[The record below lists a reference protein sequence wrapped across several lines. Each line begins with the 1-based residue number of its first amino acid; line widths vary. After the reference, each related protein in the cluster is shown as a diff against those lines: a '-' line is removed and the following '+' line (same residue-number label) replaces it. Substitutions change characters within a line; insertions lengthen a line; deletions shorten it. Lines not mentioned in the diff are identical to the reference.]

1 MLFIYVFS
9 DIIFLEVNLMIRM
22 KLHIK
27 LAEHRLTQKQL
38 SEITGIRLP
47 TISAYCTDSFKM
59 IPKEHLDIFCKHFK
73 CNVED
78 LIQFTPEES
87 AE

>member
-1 MLFIYVFS
+1 MVK
-9 DIIFLEVNLMIRM
+9 M

-27 LAEHRLTQKQL
+27 LAEKRMTQKQL

-59 IPKEHLDIFCKHFK
+59 IPKEHIDILCKFFNCFVGDILEYIPDEK
-73 CNVED
+73 ED
-78 LIQFTPEES
+78 K
-87 AE
+87 

>member
-1 MLFIYVFS
+1 MVK
-9 DIIFLEVNLMIRM
+9 M

-27 LAEHRLTQKQL
+27 LAEHRLTQKQI

-59 IPKEHLDIFCKHFK
+59 IPKDHIDILCKFFN
-73 CNVED
+73 CTVGD
-78 LIQFTPEES
+78 LIEYIPDEK
-87 AE
+87 